1 MAVSLLIHESI
12 LHENRSNRIEV
23 SSKHE
28 FIVGNARIVQT
39 GEKR

>member
-23 SSKHE
+23 SGKHE
-28 FIVGNARIVQT
+28 FILGSTQIMKS